1 MINFRF
7 HVVSLV
13 AVFLALAVGVVM
25 GYGVL
30 SQPTVDAL
38 NDRIARVER
47 RADSIKAENDELR
60 DESSRLKDYLTGL
73 APHAVSD
80 QLSVSTVVVVATR
93 GIDDKPVHESVVL
106 ARQASATVSGVVWLE
121 AKWKLGN
128 DDDTTAL
135 ANQLG
140 IPTSRKNTVRDAGWR
155 LLAERLVS
163 GGTNGRDD
171 LLATLQ
177 QSGFISFDTVGGPDT
192 TVSRIDGRGA
202 QVLLIGGPKAAMA
215 SKQSVVPLVDDLVAI
230 KAPVVVG
237 EVWAS
242 RENGPRRG
250 ALLSPIRGSDTLSRT
265 VSTVDDVDLTQG
277 RIAAVLALADL
288 TRNVVG
294 QYGIGEGAGDGQL
307 PAPVS
312 P

>member
-202 QVLLIGGPKAAMA
+202 QVLLNIEGAAHFPETLVSAFREHVPAMA
-215 SKQSVVPLVDDLVAI
+215 SMAVA
-230 KAPVVVG
+230 
-237 EVWAS
+237 
-242 RENGPRRG
+242 
-250 ALLSPIRGSDTLSRT
+250 
-265 VSTVDDVDLTQG
+265 G
-277 RIAAVLALADL
+277 RI
-288 TRNVVG
+288 
-294 QYGIGEGAGDGQL
+294 YGAGHVVYEAAGFRFRISHGVFFQTNRFLVEKLATAARRLDIGSL
-307 PAPVS
+307 
-312 P
+312 